1 MKVLQIIDSLPAT
14 SGGAR
19 FVVNLVK
26 KLAERNIDC
35 QLLLIDGAK
44 SHFLDELNLANI
56 KIISLDD
63 GVKNRYRFKYIRKIA
78 YFMTDFDLVHV
89 HVFPSSYMVA
99 AATLLKKD
107 VTVVFTEHNSYN
119 RRATNWVF
127 KLIEKFVYSRFN
139 KIICLSDQVLKFVTQ
154 NLSIPLE
161 NLCIIENAIDTHAVI
176 NAVPYSKKELGYENS
191 DWLLLMSARFTLQKN
206 HKVLIEAMCLLPEDV
221 KLLLAGDGIL
231 KEELEM
237 QVYKLGLTDRIQF
250 LGSRKDVF
258 RLMKSV
264 DINVLSSNFEG
275 LSLAALEAMTVG
287 KPFIASNVEGLDF
300 VVQDPRLLFENNP
313 KSIAML
319 VSDLIN
325 NEQLRKTAVEICAE
339 RSKKYDIDVMVD
351 KYIEVYEEVLKKNDG
366 K

>member
-26 KLAERNIDC
+26 KLAERKIDC
-35 QLLLIDGAK
+35 QLLLIDGAA
-44 SHFLDELNLANI
+44 SHFLDELKLANI

-63 GVKNRYRFKYIRKIA
+63 GVKNRYRLEYIRKISCL
-78 YFMTDFDLVHV
+78 MSSFDVVHV
-89 HVFPSSYMVA
+89 HVFPASYLVA
-99 AATLLKKD
+99 AATVLKKNK
-107 VTVVFTEHNSYN
+107 VAVVFTEHSSFN
-119 RRATNWVF
+119 RRATHWAF

-139 KIICLSDQVLKFVTQ
+139 RIICLSDQVLNFVTK
-154 NLSIPLE
+154 NLSISLE
-161 NLCIIENAIDTHAVI
+161 KLCIIENAIDPHALTNV
-176 NAVPYSKKELGYENS
+176 VPYSKKELGYEES
-191 DWLLLMSARFTLQKN
+191 DRLLLMSARLTLPKN
-206 HKVLIEAMCLLPEDV
+206 HKVLIEAMYLLPENV

-231 KEELEM
+231 KEELQT
-237 QVYKLGLTDRIQF
+237 QVYKLGLTGRVQF

-275 LSLAALEAMTVG
+275 LSLAALEAMTAG

-339 RSKKYDIDVMVD
+339 RSEKYDIDVMVD
-351 KYIEVYEEVLKKNDG
+351 KYIGVYEEVLKK
-366 K
+366 